1 MSWEATN
8 WAVRQTAG
16 SPVAKL
22 LLLLLADR
30 ADERHSCF
38 PSLKLL
44 AQESESSVATV
55 KRHLD
60 RLRDAGLIEWTR
72 GGVAMG
78 EGRYGIS
85 NRYVLAVTESTAQN
99 ENLVPTTTNGSSVT
113 PLPKSRQRPT
123 AQKRTTNGSRVSN

>member
-1 MSWEATN
+1 MPPYPGVGLMSWEATN

-30 ADERHSCF
+30 ADENHSCF

-72 GGVAMG
+72 GGVPMG
-78 EGRYGIS
+78 QGRFGAS
-85 NRYVLAVTESTAQN
+85 NRYVLAVDRPIAQI
-99 ENLVPTTTNGSSVT
+99 EHLVTNGSSKRARRVT
-113 PLPKSRQRPT
+113 
-123 AQKRTTNGSRVSN
+123 

>member
-30 ADERHSCF
+30 ADENHSCF

-44 AQESESSVATV
+44 APESESSVATV

-60 RLRDAGLIEWTR
+60 RLRDDGLIEWTR
-72 GGVAMG
+72 GGVPMG
-78 EGRYGIS
+78 QGRFGAS
-85 NRYVLAVTESTAQN
+85 NRYVLPVDRPIAHS
-99 ENLVPTTTNGSSVT
+99 ENLVTNGSSKRGRAVT
-113 PLPKSRQRPT
+113 QLRPT